1 MGANLNLQKVSIEQ
15 FNADLLREA
24 ARQGRLYLATA
35 EVSEEQ
41 RQADI
46 LRYVSRID
54 SYAAM
59 SDDEEQNKK
68 NIRRLWQAIVTH
80 PALAGHWHIRRGQ
93 RKGEVN
99 YSFVTSVV
107 DYLRD
112 RGVYRA
118 DYTTHLHFRLEGV
131 TRKTAV
137 YNNMAQY
144 PVSRTQR
151 KAIDE
156 LIDSFGWVREPL
168 PPQNFPKPM
177 GKHQKSGV

>member
-1 MGANLNLQKVSIEQ
+1 MLLFLTDKNMGANLNLQKVSIEQ

-54 SYAAM
+54 DLATQP
-59 SDDEEQNKK
+59 E
-68 NIRRLWQAIVTH
+68 NIGRLWQAIVTH
-80 PALAGHWHIRRGQ
+80 PAFAGHWHIRRGQ
-93 RKGEVN
+93 RKGEAN
-99 YSFVTSVV
+99 RSFVTSVV

-118 DYTTHLHFRLEGV
+118 DYTTHLHFRLESV
-131 TRKTAV
+131 NRKTAV

-144 PVSRTQR
+144 PTTRAQR

-156 LIDSFGWVREPL
+156 LIYSFRWIRVGL
-168 PPQNFPKPM
+168 TTQNFPNR
-177 GKHQKSGV
+177 